1 MALELDHVFICAP
14 DPRVAERAL
23 TDAGVQIGL
32 RAIHSGQGTSNACAF
47 FDNAYLELLLPHDDH
62 ELDSAPVRP
71 LALRDRLR
79 WRQTGA
85 SPIGVALRAGDVV
98 PSVTTWPYAAPFL
111 PRGSTIPIVTPPDT
125 AHLPLLFLIPTALPV
140 RRQPPQEHRGRHRRV
155 TRVSLCGPRVTELAS
170 AVAALCNPAAVV
182 LRQAA
187 DHHLE
192 LEWDDALTDQRHDA
206 RPALPLTLRW

>member
-1 MALELDHVFICAP
+1 MALALDHVFICAA
-14 DPRVAERAL
+14 DPRAAERAL
-23 TDAGVQIGL
+23 TEAGVQIGL

-47 FDNAYLELLLPHDDH
+47 FDNAYLELLLPHDDQ

-85 SPIGVALRAGDVV
+85 SPIGLALRAGNVA

-111 PRGSTIPIVTPPDT
+111 PRGSTIPIVTPPDA
-125 AHLPLLFLIPTALPV
+125 AHLPLLFLIPAALPV
-140 RRQPPQEHRGRHRRV
+140 RREPSHEHRGKRRRL
-155 TRVSLCGPRVTELAS
+155 TRVRVCGPRVTALAS
-170 AVAALCNPAAVV
+170 AVAALCDPAAVV
-182 LRQAA
+182 LEQAP

-192 LEWDDALTDQRHDA
+192 LEWDEATADERHDL
-206 RPALPLTLRW
+206 RPTLPVTLRW